1 MQAVRQR
8 VFETHPK
15 SRICNIESEAS
26 LKAWKIGPVFCLK
39 IGGEFW

>member
-26 LKAWKIGPVFCLK
+26 LKARKIGPVFCLK